1 MGSVRT
7 RVSCTIACRGRG
19 YSTHETEAPTRVLEG
34 RVRSRSV
41 RFGPSAA
48 ELIQPSGPRYPSTND
63 LVLCGRTPQEP
74 FRPPGLPTSGG
85 SFRPL
90 DRLGLPR
97 RFVHRLSIGLSR
109 FRNRSIPGRPRSE
122 TGNERTTLGNVDT
135 RGEIQ
140 RLPWFQRGSERMRN
154 RTAWRGG
161 WDRDPCRVSRG
172 GLNPIAPFHRR
183 ETYRSRPGTLRGQI
197 QASHWSILA
206 LQHQGPISG
215 GNGGWEEGFEPT
227 SSRIRLR
234 SEGDPISTTF
244 SCRTI
249 EFGERHQ
256 GILLVRSDP
265 LGSRS

>member
-1 MGSVRT
+1 M
-7 RVSCTIACRGRG
+7 
-19 YSTHETEAPTRVLEG
+19 H
-34 RVRSRSV
+34 
-41 RFGPSAA
+41 
-48 ELIQPSGPRYPSTND
+48 
-63 LVLCGRTPQEP
+63 
-74 FRPPGLPTSGG
+74 
-85 SFRPL
+85 
-90 DRLGLPR
+90 
-97 RFVHRLSIGLSR
+97 HRLSRTGLLLP
-109 FRNRSIPGRPRSE
+109 RNRGTDPGPRRASSVQIGPIRTISRRADPTVRLSIPIDQRPRPLRANPPRTVSDPGAPHFGGLVSAVGSSRSPSMVCPSSIDRVVPVSKPIDPGSSPVGDGERANDPRERRHTWRDPTAPVVPAGQRKDAKPDSLSE
-122 TGNERTTLGNVDT
+122 
-135 RGEIQ
+135 
-140 RLPWFQRGSERMRN
+140 
-154 RTAWRGG
+154 GG

-206 LQHQGPISG
+206 LQHQGAISG
-215 GNGGWEEGFEPT
+215 GNGGWEEGFEAT